1 MVLNLCLPDFNTT
14 VHCNKL
20 CADGYDVTNLV
31 SAEPAVRRRGFK
43 LEYFLRPPVQV
54 TLKFGF
60 LVELCRLD
68 VELWPW
74 GMDQGQACKR
84 LEISTSSDRAQ
95 DQKRFHKNDRVKM
108 QMRDQHQDT
117 RGVRSSKMFPGQQW
131 SLQAQQWGD
140 EALPEPQ
147 QVTSASLKT
156 ESSSSEAQFKL
167 EGLWSRG
174 PLSLGAVTQLRVTIA
189 FGGAASALGFKALA
203 VWGQPA
209 RCCPAEEL
217 ERIKTI
223 HEACGRQPPSPG
235 LFVPSV
241 SQRKP
246 PVKAVIPL
254 STDSIPDDFLDPI
267 TQEVMVLPMLLPSG
281 MSVDNSTLEE
291 HQKRE
296 ATWGRAPNDPFT
308 GVPFTSVSRPVPNP
322 QLKSRIDHFLLRN
335 GLTGLNGRLGRR
347 GEGEHPQASRLVAS
361 AMDVS
366 PESSHHN
373 KNASDNLVIQFD
385 ADARAGVSQ
394 TENRPADETSQTS
407 KRRSLLERGNK
418 RHLDAE
424 AEDRWTAANQPPK
437 RQRGDA
443 LPSCSSSHEERL
455 SASLDDALVSV
466 LRGRPSFTSNLSL
479 QRRLAPDSAD
489 SEPAQDTHSCQATS
503 AGPAGGTMC
512 SACSCSMSVYSKS
525 TPSVYR
531 LACGHLLCRS
541 CLHSESQQVDAAGLS
556 NHVRCPAC
564 RSATPRCDVVR
575 VHR

>member
-167 EGLWSRG
+167 EELWSRG

-424 AEDRWTAANQPPK
+424 AEDRWTAASQPPK